1 VPDPLRVSAF
11 SHVTIRVSDPER
23 SVPFY
28 RDVLGLEPVF
38 DVELSGGGLDAVTG
52 TAGAAGRMVGLLV
65 PGNGVMVELICFPQR
80 SSPIRTGRASRS
92 SASPVRASSRAPD
105 STAGP
110 ERAARPRR
118 PAEGLSGRRAV
129 AEVAAR

>member
-65 PGNGVMVELICFPQR
+65 PGNGVMVELICFP
-80 SSPIRTGRASRS
+80 
-92 SASPVRASSRAPD
+92 D